1 MLVLLQPYKEKTRM
15 INSIIM
21 KVGKVALWY
30 DVKQNSWYIEMHDK
44 IDKTDMNKTLF
55 VYVRLRKIC
64 LSK

>member
-44 IDKTDMNKTLF
+44 IDKN
-55 VYVRLRKIC
+55 R
-64 LSK
+64 